1 MSGLAEVFRYRATL
15 SRTLRVA
22 VLAICVSACSSD
34 KPVAVV
40 EPNLP
45 PTNYR
50 AEILSYL
57 QATLPDPTGVRDAY
71 IAEPALRP
79 SGSETRFVA
88 CLRYNAKGADGNYLG
103 MRERAAYFYAGRI
116 NTIGDSAKEQCGN
129 APYQPFPELQKLCRE
144 IVCPGTR

>member
-1 MSGLAEVFRYRATL
+1 MSRLVDILLYSG
-15 SRTLRVA
+15 SRVLRVA
-22 VLAICVSACSSD
+22 MLAAFVAACSSD
-34 KPVAVV
+34 KAAVVV
-40 EPNLP
+40 EPNIP

-79 SGSETRFVA
+79 SGPETRFIA

-103 MRERAAYFYAGRI
+103 MRERAVFFYAGRI
-116 NTIGDSAKEQCGN
+116 NTVSDSTKEQCGN

-144 IVCPGTR
+144 VVCPGTR